1 MNLAGIFPPLPTPF
15 DARGDIAFDRFEAN
29 LARWHTEP
37 LEGYVLG
44 GSNGEYALLTPEERV
59 ALVQTAR
66 ASLPAGRLL
75 IAGSTQ
81 ESTRGTVTLTRQMAE
96 AGAHAALVTT
106 PNYYRGRMTEAA
118 LETFFRTVADEA
130 PIPVIL
136 YNVPANTAL
145 ELPAPVIIRLSTHP
159 NIIGVKDSG
168 GDVTKLGLLAHRCAP
183 GFQILAGSAGFFLAA
198 LAVGAVGGVMA
209 TANFAARPLAELRR
223 RFLAGDLAGAR
234 ALQHQLIEVNAAVT
248 ARLGVAGL
256 KAALDHLGYYGGPVR
271 APLLPLNEAER
282 ASVTALVDEVV
293 RLEI

>member
-15 DARGDIAFDRFEAN
+15 DDHGDIAFDRFQAN

-44 GSNGEYALLTPEERV
+44 GSNGEYALLTPDERV
-59 ALVQTAR
+59 ALVQAAHAT
-66 ASLPAGRLL
+66 LPPGRRL
-75 IAGSTQ
+75 IAGSTL
-81 ESTRGTVTLTRQMAE
+81 ESTKGTVTLTQRMAE
-96 AGAHAALVTT
+96 AGAQVALVTT
-106 PNYYRGRMTEAA
+106 PNYYRARMTEAA
-118 LETFFRTVADEA
+118 LETFFTTVADES

-145 ELPAPVIIRLSTHP
+145 ELTAPVIIRLSAHP
-159 NIIGVKDSG
+159 NIIGLKDSG

-183 GFQILAGSAGFFLAA
+183 GFQLLAGSAGFFLAA

-209 TANFAARPLAELRR
+209 AANFAARPLAELRR

-234 ALQHQLIEVNAAVT
+234 SLQHQLIEVNTAVT

-271 APLLPLNEAER
+271 PPLFPLSEAER
-282 ASVTALVDEVV
+282 TSLLTLLVALPVV
-293 RLEI
+293 A